1 MKEGEVK
8 TKDGIA
14 YLEYKSNDGEEVN
27 TYDAEKAVKDQ
38 ADAEAAAAAEAQAQ
52 QEAEAAAQ
60 AEAAAAA
67 AAQSQSSGSSQN
79 YSNSNS
85 GGSSQS
91 TYTEPAAPAQD
102 NSGSSDDSNQGC
114 VDDGLTY

>member
-1 MKEGEVK
+1 MKGKVTQDEEKVEVC
-8 TKDGIA
+8 GIGMGIDPHSSSGSSTGYSICA
-14 YLEYKSNDGEEVN
+14 GTGGDTEYNRDTDHAGSVGRRR
-27 TYDAEKAVKDQ
+27 
-38 ADAEAAAAAEAQAQ
+38 
-52 QEAEAAAQ
+52 
-60 AEAAAAA
+60 AA